1 MRAAGR
7 VASFLLESGIC
18 GAIDSLELGKEEPN
32 LVETLQIA
40 RNLLSFYVKYT
51 RSWNFIYTIMS
62 TSSRL
67 RPASRD

>member
-51 RSWNFIYTIMS
+51 RSWNFI
-62 TSSRL
+62 
-67 RPASRD
+67 